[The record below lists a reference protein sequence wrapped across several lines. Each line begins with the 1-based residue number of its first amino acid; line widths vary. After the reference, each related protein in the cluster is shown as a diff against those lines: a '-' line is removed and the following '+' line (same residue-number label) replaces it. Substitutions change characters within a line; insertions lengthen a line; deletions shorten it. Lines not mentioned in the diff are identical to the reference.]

1 MTESGPG
8 QVDWQPACSLLVL
21 RQRAELNARIREFF
35 MARGGLEVETPLLG
49 RHTVTDP
56 ALRAFATEFALPGQS
71 CGRRLFL
78 QTSPE
83 YAMKRLLAAGA
94 GSIFQICKAFRNE
107 ESGRFHNP
115 EFSLLEWYRT
125 GFTLDQLVDEVEDLI
140 ARLAASHIALVSP
153 ERFSYAEIC
162 LKYLGL
168 DPLTADIR
176 TFDRCAQNLG
186 LPEAAKLCGDDRS
199 VWLDLLFSRFVQ
211 PRLGVDRL
219 TTIFRYPAF
228 MPSLARVCTEDS
240 RVVER
245 AEIFLAGQEL
255 GNGFY
260 ELADANEQQ
269 IRFQN
274 DLKARSRQG
283 LPAVE
288 LDQRLLGALRAGLP
302 DCAGIAIGL
311 DRLLMVLMG
320 KEHIDEVLAFPVT
333 RA

>member
-1 MTESGPG
+1 MTASG
-8 QVDWQPACSLLVL
+8 QIDWQPACSLLVL
-21 RQRAELNARIREFF
+21 RQRAELNARIRDFF
-35 MARGGLEVETPLLG
+35 LARGVLEVETPLLG
-49 RHTVTDP
+49 CHTVTDP

-71 CGRRLFL
+71 CGRPLFL

-94 GSIFQICKAFRNE
+94 GSIYQICKAFRNE

-115 EFSLLEWYRT
+115 EFTLLEWYRT
-125 GFTLDQLVDEVEDLI
+125 GFSLDQLIDEVEDLI
-140 ARLAASHIALVSP
+140 GRLAASHIALASP

-168 DPLTADIR
+168 DPLTTDIQM
-176 TFDRCAQNLG
+176 FDRCAQNLG
-186 LPEAAKLCGDDRS
+186 LPEAARLCGDDRS

-211 PRLGVDRL
+211 PRLGVGRL
-219 TTIFRYPAF
+219 TTIFHYPAF
-228 MPSLARVCTEDS
+228 MPSLARVSTEDS

-260 ELADANEQQ
+260 ELADADEQQ

-274 DLKARSRQG
+274 DLKARTRQG

-311 DRLLMVLMG
+311 DRLLMVLLD